1 MAACMAIQ
9 IARQREFARSSC
21 PGPGGH
27 PTPAQLRD
35 VDAVE
40 EERHEV
46 ELIQAA
52 SQLRRELHARRGHTR
67 ARGNGRSLAVT
78 FDRRGKVRR
87 KSTVDSPNANET
99 PSPRRS
105 AGPRGVL
112 RWREGPSVPGPP
124 GRPPPGSGGSS
135 RLD

>member
-87 KSTVDSPNANET
+87 KSTVNSPNRLLTNCFET
-99 PSPRRS
+99 P
-105 AGPRGVL
+105 
-112 RWREGPSVPGPP
+112 
-124 GRPPPGSGGSS
+124 
-135 RLD
+135 